1 MPVVHHLVLLLRF
14 PLVIAITITCTQAP
28 VNDKAVT
35 RLERKT
41 KTEGEGGRPVSRLA
55 CAKALALVA
64 NDEAAAHMY
73 LVTHVERLEDEAAR
87 ESAAAARRA
96 GLFKNDA
103 TLINLQA
110 RRSSSVLSNTSHV
123 HQTVAMFAFTN
134 AQCQRSLPLSRPVNA
149 LVLVSRRRSRPRCS
163 RMRKR

>member
-1 MPVVHHLVLLLRF
+1 MGIRGAQRGNVEANRDHLALRLRSR
-14 PLVIAITITCTQAP
+14 LVTANTTAQAP
-28 VNDKAVT
+28 VNGEAVG

-96 GLFKNDA
+96 GLFKSDV

-110 RRSSSVLSNTSHV
+110 R
-123 HQTVAMFAFTN
+123 
-134 AQCQRSLPLSRPVNA
+134 
-149 LVLVSRRRSRPRCS
+149 
-163 RMRKR
+163 